1 MLRRLRVIINNQK
14 GFALIE
20 MIVVVAIIGL
30 ISGAVAGT
38 ISQVFIV
45 NAQSTA
51 RMTAVKQVESAI
63 HWISR
68 DAMMAQTINVTAG
81 FPQTGN
87 LSLYWVGWDNKA
99 HSANYSLENGQLRRI
114 YSDGSRITN
123 TLVAEHINTDTGMTE
138 CSSDNDTGVVT
149 FNFKLT
155 ASVSGFRQASETR
168 VVEVIPRPG
177 L

>member
-1 MLRRLRVIINNQK
+1 MLRRLRAIINDQK
-14 GFALIE
+14 GFTLIE

-38 ISQVFIV
+38 VSQVFVV

-51 RMTAVKQVESAI
+51 RMTAVKQVESAV

-68 DAMMAQTINVTAG
+68 DAQMAQIVLPSGGPG
-81 FPQTGN
+81 FPLN
-87 LSLYWVGWDNKA
+87 LSWKEWNNTTNNVSYALQNGELLRS
-99 HSANYSLENGQLRRI
+99 HSINGSAPSQTVI
-114 YSDGSRITN
+114 
-123 TLVAEHINTDTGMTE
+123 AEHINTDTGMTE
-138 CSSDNDTGVVT
+138 FNYDSGVVI
-149 FNFKLT
+149 FKLT

-168 VVEVIPRPG
+168 VVKVIPRSG